1 MIKSGRGGGGK
12 HPLFTESLLEVLGI
26 MRKHL
31 SLPFSHLAMLQ
42 FSGFIEPEQ
51 AKHSKLL
58 TPANLTKSFQLD
70 LVEYGIFGKGSYSQI

>member
-1 MIKSGRGGGGK
+1 MILLIVELKALLPETKSGRGGGGK
-12 HPLFTESLLEVLGI
+12 HPLITESLLELFGI

-31 SLPFSHLAMLQ
+31 SLPFSHFAMLQ

-58 TPANLTKSFQLD
+58 TPAN
-70 LVEYGIFGKGSYSQI
+70 